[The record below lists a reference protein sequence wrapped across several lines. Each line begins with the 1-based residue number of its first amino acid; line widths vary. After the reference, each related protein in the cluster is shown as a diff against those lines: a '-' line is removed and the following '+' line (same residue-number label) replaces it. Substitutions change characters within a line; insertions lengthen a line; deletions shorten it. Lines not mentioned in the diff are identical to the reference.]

1 MESMTDD
8 AQRLP
13 SLRTD
18 GASSGHWLR
27 RRTGLVPADPPP
39 VRVSK
44 RSVLDEHTRPSAPEP
59 DPAVSFTRHG
69 LALGQHLIDVHDQYR
84 AELDQVRDLLGR
96 VVKGITAAEQARGE
110 LNRLAVRA
118 NNWIFGGT
126 CQMHCVSLAD
136 HHTTE
141 DESIFPHLRRSQPGL
156 REVLDRLDA
165 EHHAIGEVFEE
176 IDAALIHLARHPDDT
191 GPVTEAVGL
200 LTDTL
205 LSHFAYEEREIT
217 GSLAQYGFYPGQ
229 I

>member
-1 MESMTDD
+1 MTDD
-8 AQRLP
+8 PQRRP
-13 SLRTD
+13 SRRAD
-18 GASSGHWLR
+18 GADSGHWLT
-27 RRTGLVPADPPP
+27 RRTSLVPADPPSA
-39 VRVSK
+39 RMSK
-44 RSVLDEHTRPSAPEP
+44 RSVLDEPTRPSAPEP
-59 DPAVSFTRHG
+59 DPAVSFTRRG
-69 LALGQHLIDVHDQYR
+69 LALGQHLIDVHDRYR
-84 AELDQVRDLLGR
+84 AELDQVRDLLER
-96 VVKGITAAEQARGE
+96 VVKGIAAADQARGE

-118 NNWIFGGT
+118 NNWTFGGA
-126 CQMHCVSLAD
+126 CQMQCVSLAE

-141 DESIFPHLRRSQPGL
+141 DESIFPHLRSSQPGL

-176 IDAALIHLARHPDDT
+176 IDAALIHLARHPGDT

-229 I
+229 L